1 MEQEVFKISPC
12 IVVLPGHFQGT
23 AVVVAVDV
31 VGGIAGFYAAE
42 NLGVV
47 PYGGFDVAQLKV
59 HQRDFRAQRQVIVL
73 VVSGLVVFQGNEPV
87 VGPAGTVRS
96 GQYFLLVRSPGQ
108 WLGF

>member
-1 MEQEVFKISPC
+1 MEQEVLEVRPC

-31 VGGIAGFYAAE
+31 VGGVAGFYAAE

-47 PYGGFDVAQLKV
+47 PYGGFDVAQVQV
-59 HQRDFRAQRQVIVL
+59 HQRNFRAQGQVVVL
-73 VVSGLVVFQGNEPV
+73 VVGRLVVLQGDEPV
-87 VGPAGTVRS
+87 VGPAGAVRS
-96 GQYFLLVRSPGQ
+96 GQYFFLVRSPGQ